1 MDRMIACCGLV
12 CSECPALVARRTGD
26 DDLRRRTAAEWSA
39 MYGADVRPEH
49 IDCDGCTCTAPG
61 GVHTPHCAECQIR
74 ACALARSL
82 PNCGRCGEYAG
93 CQTISGFL
101 AMVPDARKVL
111 DAERN
116 GSV

>member
-1 MDRMIACCGLV
+1 MDRMISCCGLV

-26 DDLRRRTAAEWSA
+26 DDLRRRTAADWSKQF
-39 MYGADVRPEH
+39 GADIRPEH
-49 IDCDGCTCTAPG
+49 VDCDGCTTPG
-61 GVHTPHCAECQIR
+61 GVHIPHCHECGIR
-74 ACALARSL
+74 ACAIGRAV
-82 PNCGRCGEYAG
+82 PNCGRCGEYPG

-101 AMVPDARKVL
+101 AMVPDAGRVL